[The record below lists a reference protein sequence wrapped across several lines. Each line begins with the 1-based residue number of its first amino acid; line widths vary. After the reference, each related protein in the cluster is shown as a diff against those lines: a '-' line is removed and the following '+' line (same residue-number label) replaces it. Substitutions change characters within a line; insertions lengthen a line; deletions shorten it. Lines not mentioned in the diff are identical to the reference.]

1 MKKIALI
8 TGSSSGI
15 GSQIA
20 VELAKDGFVSIINY
34 NKNLKGAEQTLKWIK
49 NSGGEAVVEQ
59 ADISS
64 ETAVKTM
71 IDNIIR
77 RYGKLDVVVNNA
89 GVFKFEFLEDIT
101 KDSFDNHFNTNVW
114 GAIAVI
120 KEAVNYM
127 PKGSSIINISTIRS
141 VNSEPSELLYASSK
155 SALDSITR
163 TLTKELGAKGIR
175 FNTVAPGVVDTEGH
189 SNISGMNNEY
199 LQKTINQTPLNRLG
213 KTADIARVVS
223 FLASNKSDW
232 INGERI
238 NVAGGLL

>member
-1 MKKIALI
+1 MKKVALI
-8 TGSSSGI
+8 TGGSSGI
-15 GSQIA
+15 GSEIA
-20 VELAKDGFVSIINY
+20 VELATDGFVSIINY

-49 NSGGEAVVEQ
+49 STGGEAIIEQ

-64 ETAVKTM
+64 ETSVKNM
-71 IDNIIR
+71 VDNIIK

-101 KDSFDNHFNTNVW
+101 KNSFDNHFNTNVW

-120 KEAVNYM
+120 KETVNYM

-163 TLTKELGAKGIR
+163 TLAKELGAKGIR
-175 FNTVAPGVVDTEGH
+175 LNTVAPGVVDTEGH

-213 KTADIARVVS
+213 KTEDIARVVS

>member
-1 MKKIALI
+1 MKKVALI
-8 TGSSSGI
+8 TGGSSGI
-15 GSQIA
+15 GSEIA
-20 VELAKDGFVSIINY
+20 VELATDGFVSIINY

-49 NSGGEAVVEQ
+49 STGGEAIIEQ

-64 ETAVKTM
+64 ETSVKNM
-71 IDNIIR
+71 VDNIIK

-101 KDSFDNHFNTNVW
+101 KNSFDNHFNTNVW

-120 KEAVNYM
+120 KETVNYM

-163 TLTKELGAKGIR
+163 TLAKELGAKGIR
-175 FNTVAPGVVDTEGH
+175 LNTVAPGVVDTEGH